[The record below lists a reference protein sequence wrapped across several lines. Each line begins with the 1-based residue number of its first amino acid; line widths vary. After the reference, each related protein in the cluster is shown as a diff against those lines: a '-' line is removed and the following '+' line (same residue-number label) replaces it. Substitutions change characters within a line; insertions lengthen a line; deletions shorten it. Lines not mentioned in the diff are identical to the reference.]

1 MSRETVRAILE
12 PAINHFGAALI
23 SYTLNL
29 DETALL
35 AIAAGEEEFPAETL
49 DLLELVTRCLEEER
63 IRCAIAGMPLPSAL
77 FSLVE
82 EIPSG
87 KRSAFNSWRLA
98 AGGSLPD
105 FTTGDPVIDAFAPI
119 AVEMYPLC
127 IAKRMEGHF
136 GLIYLTHSFFDG
148 TARPDFERAVLEDS
162 ALRRLVGVE
171 KRDGRQVKARVKVNT
186 GQSGT
191 ISMQELQNSI
201 LNSAY
206 IYARMRSGLDIQ
218 GFKVAL
224 KNTFETLRR
233 AATGKLTKIP
243 VWIGFNNIAVPG
255 RVELPWGTVSPYG
268 DPNSFEFVPRDARPS
283 RGGEGSATL
292 GFVLETTRDY
302 QIEIDYDYQNE
313 SGEIRWPA
321 SMERAEHAMQRSCEQ
336 TQLAFTLGIDR
347 ELPVACSRSWTLMSD
362 PLSMTTG
369 LSSHMQAAMPVDFY
383 IVNDSEIYSLE
394 HWAGLVH
401 TASSEKVEIALRR
414 LISATTERRNAVDGF
429 VDAVVAWENIFAGT
443 SQGELSFRIC
453 AAMSKLLEPDGEK
466 RLALH
471 KSLVAVYNSRSKV
484 VHGAK
489 ELSHEEAVASRGY
502 ALDVLLRCLRM
513 LYSDHP
519 DLLADADRSKRI
531 ILTL

>member
-1 MSRETVRAILE
+1 MLE
-12 PAINHFGAALI
+12 PAIRHFGAALI
-23 SYTLNL
+23 SYTLNI
-29 DETALL
+29 DETALQ
-35 AIAAGEEEFPAETL
+35 AMVAGEEDVAAESR
-49 DLLELVTRCLEEER
+49 DLLVLVTRRLEEER
-63 IRCAIAGMPLPSAL
+63 IRCAIADMPLSSAL
-77 FSLVE
+77 FSLAE

-87 KRSAFNSWRLA
+87 KRSVFNSWRLA

-105 FTTGDPVIDAFAPI
+105 FRTGDPVVDAFAPI
-119 AVEMYPLC
+119 AMEMYPLC

-136 GLIYLTHSFFDG
+136 GLIYLTHSFFDS
-148 TARPDFERAVLEDS
+148 TERPDFERAVLEDS
-162 ALRRLVGVE
+162 ALRRLVDVE
-171 KRDGRQVKARVKVNT
+171 EREGRRVKARVKVNT
-186 GQSGT
+186 GQSSA
-191 ISMQELQNSI
+191 IFMQELQNSI
-201 LNSAY
+201 LNSTY
-206 IYARMRSGLDIQ
+206 IYARMRSGLDVQ

-224 KNTFETLRR
+224 ENTFATLRR
-233 AATGKLTKIP
+233 AATGKLTQIP

-268 DPNSFEFVPRDARPS
+268 EPNGFEFVPGEARPS
-283 RGGEGSATL
+283 RGGEDSATL
-292 GFVLETTRDY
+292 GFVLETKRDY

-313 SGEIRWPA
+313 SGEIQWPA
-321 SMERAEHAMQRSCEQ
+321 SMERAELAMQRSCER

-347 ELPVACSRSWTLMSD
+347 TLPAACSRSWTLMAD

-369 LSSHMQAAMPVDFY
+369 LSSHMRAAMPVDFY
-383 IVNDSEIYSLE
+383 VVNDTEIYSLE
-394 HWAGLVH
+394 HWAGLIH

-453 AAMSKLLEPDGEK
+453 AAMSKLLESDGEK

-471 KSLVAVYNSRSKV
+471 KTLVAMYNSRSKV

-489 ELSHEEAVASRGY
+489 ELSHEEAVAARGY

-513 LYSDHP
+513 LYSDYP
-519 DLLADADRSKRI
+519 ELLTDVDRSKRI